1 MRVKRQLFGMPC
13 DLMPGMITTQSPQPL
28 HADAP
33 AIVQEL
39 RRLFDERLLE
49 LHATAQMDPPDA
61 ENGTSSMVHVDFPA
75 GALQATAIYHSVEG
89 RFTQIIARAAD
100 EAHHE
105 RPSFT
110 ISLFL

>member
-1 MRVKRQLFGMPC
+1 
-13 DLMPGMITTQSPQPL
+13 MITTRNPQPL

-33 AIVQEL
+33 SVVQEL

-49 LHATAQMDPPDA
+49 LHATAQLQQPIL
-61 ENGTSSMVHVDFPA
+61 ENGTSPMVHVDFPA